1 MQDAAAFKATFHNT
15 KLIMG
20 RSVLQV
26 ILEVPLE
33 QQGAV
38 YAALGYPNPA
48 SPAWVGVAKLNP
60 DATPSEN

>member
-1 MQDAAAFKATFHNT
+1 MTENPAAFQATFHNT

-48 SPAWVGVAKLNP
+48 SPAWVAVAKI
-60 DATPSEN
+60 DTSAGE